1 MEEEK
6 TIRLEELIE
15 LNEPIE
21 IKGETL
27 GILNF
32 RRIYDD
38 DYLFIDKLS

>member
-15 LNEPIE
+15 SLNEPIE

-27 GILNF
+27 GILNLGAF
-32 RRIYDD
+32 ILMIIY
-38 DYLFIDKLS
+38 L